1 MNRLRIICC
10 VMLVMSSVF
19 VGCYR
24 TDYRLQDEKTVRK
37 QLHIPSEIQL
47 ISLDSNP
54 KTAGFFG
61 REGLR
66 IAAVLQFDNDQF
78 DRYLRSIEDS
88 AVWQPVPFNNYSPKR
103 GEEYSANALRWF
115 DLPFPSWVG
124 DYFKYWEYIPDVKKI
139 RQGKYYGSVVTAK
152 QGEKI
157 ALPNGNYNY
166 KWKYVGMSF
175 SEMAEPS
182 SNMVITT
189 FAVLDADTKKLY
201 TIIAFSG

>member
-10 VMLVMSSVF
+10 VVLVMLPAI
-19 VGCYR
+19 VGCYK

-66 IAAVLQFDNDQF
+66 ISAVLQFDKDQF
-78 DRYLRSIEDS
+78 DRYLSTIEDS
-88 AVWQPVPFNNYSPKR
+88 AIWQPVPFSNYSPKR
-103 GEEYSANALRWF
+103 AEEYSSKALCWF
-115 DLPFPSWVG
+115 DLPVPQWVG
-124 DYFKYWEYIPDVKKI
+124 DYFKYWEYIPNVKKI
-139 RQGKYYGSVVTAK
+139 KQGKYYGSVITSK

-157 ALPNGNYNY
+157 ALANGNYGY

-175 SEMAEPS
+175 SEMTEP

-189 FAVLDADTKKLY
+189 FSVLDVETKKLY
-201 TIIAFSG
+201 AIIAFSG